1 MRKLSILSMPL
12 LVLVTSSYSW
22 GQSPYEHRNRGLGLG
37 AIMGAVT
44 GGVIGDRNDEAVAG
58 AAIGAAV
65 GGLTGAVIG
74 NGVDNEMAYRETR
87 AGQQALVQ
95 QQYQQQM
102 LGAVTVP
109 DVMAMSQSRLSD
121 PVIITQIQTRG
132 VAQRLQA
139 PDLITLSNAGV
150 SDAVIQAMQTAQ
162 LSTAPVATAVP
173 VYRDRVIVEE
183 RYVVPRPYPRP
194 VIVHEYYHHPYPRHY
209 HPPHGVSWGFSF
221 SQ

>member
-1 MRKLSILSMPL
+1 
-12 LVLVTSSYSW
+12 
-22 GQSPYEHRNRGLGLG
+22 
-37 AIMGAVT
+37 MGAVA
-44 GGVIGDRNDEAVAG
+44 GGLIGDRNNEALAG

-65 GGLTGAVIG
+65 GGVTGAVIG

-95 QQYQQQM
+95 QHYQQQM
-102 LGAVTVP
+102 AGAVTVS
-109 DVMAMSQSRLSD
+109 DVIAMSQSRLSD

-139 PDLITLSNAGV
+139 PELITLSNAGV
-150 SDAVIQAMQTAQ
+150 SDAVIQAMQTAR
-162 LSTAPVATAVP
+162 LSTAPVVAAPVP

-194 VIVHEYYHHPYPRHY
+194 VIVHEYYHYPHPRPYR
-209 HPPHGVSWGFSF
+209 PPPGVSWGFSV
-221 SQ
+221 SH

>member
-1 MRKLSILSMPL
+1 
-12 LVLVTSSYSW
+12 
-22 GQSPYEHRNRGLGLG
+22 
-37 AIMGAVT
+37 
-44 GGVIGDRNDEAVAG
+44 
-58 AAIGAAV
+58 
-65 GGLTGAVIG
+65 
-74 NGVDNEMAYRETR
+74 
-87 AGQQALVQ
+87 
-95 QQYQQQM
+95 M

-109 DVMAMSQSRLSD
+109 DVITMSQSRLSD

-162 LSTAPVATAVP
+162 LSTAPIAAPMP

-183 RYVVPRPYPRP
+183 HYVVPRPYPRP

-209 HPPHGVSWGFSF
+209 HPPHGASWGFSF
-221 SQ
+221 SN